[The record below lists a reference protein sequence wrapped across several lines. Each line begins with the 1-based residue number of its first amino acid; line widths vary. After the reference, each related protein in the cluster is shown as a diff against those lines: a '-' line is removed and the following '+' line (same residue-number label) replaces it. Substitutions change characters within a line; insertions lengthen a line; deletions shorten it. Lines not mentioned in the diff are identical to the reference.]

1 MTLRKLLLGK
11 LIRFKSDHRIYGF
24 ITDVGPDFSRK
35 TGNMVPN
42 KLVAKNRSGSDGW
55 ELLHEF
61 NSGLEFHDG
70 NRWTDIPEMYYYV
83 TITI

>member
-24 ITDVGPDFSRK
+24 ITEVGPDFSRK

-42 KLVAKNRSGSDGW
+42 KLVAKDRFGKDGW
-55 ELLHEF
+55 
-61 NSGLEFHDG
+61 
-70 NRWTDIPEMYYYV
+70 
-83 TITI
+83 

>member
-11 LIRFKSDHRIYGF
+11 LIRFKSDHNIYGF

-35 TGNMVPN
+35 NGNMVPN

-55 ELLHEF
+55 ELLHQF

-70 NRWTDIPEMYYYV
+70 NRWSDIPEMYYYV
-83 TITI
+83 PITI